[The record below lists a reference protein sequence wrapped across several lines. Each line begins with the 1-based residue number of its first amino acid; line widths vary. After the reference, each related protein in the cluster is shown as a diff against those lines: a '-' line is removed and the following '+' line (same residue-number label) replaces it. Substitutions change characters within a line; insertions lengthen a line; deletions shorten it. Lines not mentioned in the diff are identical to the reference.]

1 MIRPITLK
9 IARKEQTMDLR
20 RKIDSFLIE
29 WKKNP
34 DRLPLII
41 RGARQVGKTYS
52 IEKFAKTYNNFVE
65 INFITS
71 PEYKRV
77 FSSGY
82 SPDKIIREITL
93 INPDFKFVPNETL
106 ILFDEVQDCPDC
118 TTSLKFFK
126 LDARYDVI
134 CSGSFLGINY
144 NSVTSVSV
152 GYKEDYEMHSMDFE
166 EFLWAKGYS
175 ENQIESIF
183 EHKKDNRPFSE
194 TEYSVWMENFTEY
207 MMLGGMPNVV
217 RLFVEQKNYSGT
229 LKAQKQILSD
239 YEEDIVKY
247 VEEMNKAK
255 VKNIYNHISVF
266 LANDNKRFQIT
277 KVSPG
282 ARNREYVGTV
292 DWLKDAGIINICYNL
307 DRVALPL
314 KGNYNPSNFKIYYK
328 DTGLLIASLDEE
340 AQADLRQNRNFNAY
354 KGAIYENIVADALI
368 KEGYDLYFYRN
379 EKSTLEM
386 DFFIRDASSLIPVE
400 VKATDRATASL
411 RALIEKDKYPDIKY
425 GIKLCNKNIGF
436 NGKFYTF
443 PYFCV
448 FLLKRYILET
458 KIKQDTNS

>member
-1 MIRPITLK
+1 
-9 IARKEQTMDLR
+9 MDLR

-183 EHKKDNRPFSE
+183 EHMKDNRPFSE

-255 VKNIYNHISVF
+255 VKNIYNHIPVF

-314 KGNYNPSNFKIYYK
+314 KENYNPSNFKIYYK

-379 EKSTLEM
+379 EKSTLKM
-386 DFFIRDASSLIPVE
+386 DFFIRDASSLISVE